1 MPIDMARYLGLFA
14 SEAQE
19 HLEGLGKELLLLER
33 GASAEAVDAMFRHAH
48 SVKGMA
54 SSMGFEPIAGVA
66 HRVEDLVA
74 LVRQRPSAMSSE
86 LADVLLAA
94 VDQLQAMVRASGQGE
109 SCPDP
114 SSVLD
119 RLQSQIVSI
128 AGKATDPAANMPESP
143 PPRSPCAGEASV
155 LGRAPRFAV
164 KVKLSSSC
172 PIPGARAFLVHKKLA
187 ALGDIFDL
195 KPPLADLR
203 AGRIPENVLSLT
215 LASQSAAGPEAIRKA
230 LSVVADLD
238 AVEVADEAEAFQPAR
253 LPEVPQEGSKPVG
266 SADPART
273 VRVKTETLDSFLD
286 AAGELLLATAHL
298 RELAKA
304 VPEAHR
310 GDLEPGLDR
319 LRVLVKDLHNKV
331 MSVRMTPLSLITDRL
346 PRAARDIAR
355 RMNREVDL
363 EVTGGETELDRAIL
377 DELSD
382 PLLHLL
388 RNCIDH
394 GIEDASERVAM
405 GKGARGRIV
414 VTARRDRDRV
424 LVEFG
429 DDGRGMDT
437 ERLKAAAVQRGL
449 ITAEAAAS
457 LSTRDALMLC
467 CLPGL
472 STAANITDLSG
483 RGVGMDAVKRAVEDV
498 GGTLD
503 IDTTPGR
510 GTRFAMRLP
519 FTVVMVNVLLVG
531 VGREVFGLP
540 IAKVKAVV
548 EADPAML
555 SRSGGAPMLA
565 HHDAML
571 PVHSLGKLLGIE
583 RLPEGGARSHVVLD
597 SEIGEMALEVDK
609 LVGQEEA
616 ILKALSCPL
625 DRVGGLA
632 GVTILGTGRPVF
644 ILDVPRLIA

>member
-1 MPIDMARYLGLFA
+1 
-14 SEAQE
+14 
-19 HLEGLGKELLLLER
+19 
-33 GASAEAVDAMFRHAH
+33 
-48 SVKGMA
+48 
-54 SSMGFEPIAGVA
+54 
-66 HRVEDLVA
+66 
-74 LVRQRPSAMSSE
+74 
-86 LADVLLAA
+86 
-94 VDQLQAMVRASGQGE
+94 
-109 SCPDP
+109 
-114 SSVLD
+114 
-119 RLQSQIVSI
+119 
-128 AGKATDPAANMPESP
+128 
-143 PPRSPCAGEASV
+143 
-155 LGRAPRFAV
+155 
-164 KVKLSSSC
+164 
-172 PIPGARAFLVHKKLA
+172 
-187 ALGDIFDL
+187 
-195 KPPLADLR
+195 
-203 AGRIPENVLSLT
+203 
-215 LASQSAAGPEAIRKA
+215 
-230 LSVVADLD
+230 
-238 AVEVADEAEAFQPAR
+238 
-253 LPEVPQEGSKPVG
+253 
-266 SADPART
+266 
-273 VRVKTETLDSFLD
+273 
-286 AAGELLLATAHL
+286 
-298 RELAKA
+298 
-304 VPEAHR
+304 
-310 GDLEPGLDR
+310 
-319 LRVLVKDLHNKV
+319 
-331 MSVRMTPLSLITDRL
+331 
-346 PRAARDIAR
+346 
-355 RMNREVDL
+355 MNREVDL

-632 GVTILGTGRPVF
+632 GVTILGNGRPVF